1 MRWILLPVC
10 SAVGMWLTVGSARRQ
25 LAAWK
30 LNPPQGAGEKW
41 ANVPFT
47 VLWYFFLSAFCI
59 GLTVN
64 NLFLR

>member
-1 MRWILLPVC
+1 L
-10 SAVGMWLTVGSARRQ
+10 
-25 LAAWK
+25 K
-30 LNPPQGAGEKW
+30 LNPPKGGGEKW

-64 NLFLR
+64 NLFFR